1 MAQRR
6 CPYCGEMVPSNSI
19 TCPKCYKKLPNE
31 EPGKATEFVGK
42 AEDSAKKL
50 RRNPKI
56 AIGLDL
62 VLGLVGLLGIGQV
75 YMGRPRFLFVTLI
88 GLLVFVAAV
97 CLTVFIF
104 TIILAVPMWIIYV
117 LMYLGVLADIL
128 LSTGSMRMSFGRSV

>member
-19 TCPKCYKKLPNE
+19 TCPKCYKKLPDQ
-31 EPGKATEFVGK
+31 EPGKATEFVDR

-50 RRNPKI
+50 KRNPRI

-62 VLGLVGLLGIGQV
+62 ILGLIGLLGIGQV
-75 YMGRPRFLFVTLI
+75 YMGRPRFLFVTAI
-88 GLLVFVAAV
+88 GLLVFIAAV

-128 LSTGSMRMSFGRSV
+128 LTTGSFSMRFGRSV